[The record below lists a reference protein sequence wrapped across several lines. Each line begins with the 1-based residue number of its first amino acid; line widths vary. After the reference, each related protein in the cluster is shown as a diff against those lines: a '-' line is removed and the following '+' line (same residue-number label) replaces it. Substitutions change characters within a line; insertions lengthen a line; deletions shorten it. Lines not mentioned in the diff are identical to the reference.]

1 MTRRSLLLPAAAS
14 VVGLR
19 GISLSAQTAAQP
31 VARKGRLRQTATRGC
46 FGTGVSM
53 EQCCKIAVQVG
64 LKGLDVQGGQAADFE
79 MLKKYG
85 LVPVLIAIPDEINRK
100 EVQETAIQHLRTR
113 IDVAAAGGVPIVCMH
128 FGARTGMTDEEGI
141 ENSLK
146 VLNQVKAV
154 AEDKAITLVLQV
166 FNSKVNHPNN
176 QADHTKWVVEIIK
189 RINSPR
195 VKLLYDCYH
204 MQIMEGD
211 IIRTI
216 RDNIQYIGHFH
227 AAGVPS
233 RAEIDETQ
241 ELNYRA
247 IAQAVVD
254 LNYTGWWGYEYNPVG
269 DPVKGLEKAVAIC
282 DV

>member
-216 RDNIQYIGHFH
+216 RQNIQYIAHFH
-227 AAGVPS
+227 TGGVPG
-233 RAEIDETQ
+233 RHELDGTQ
-241 ELNYRA
+241 ELQWRSVAEA
-247 IAQAVVD
+247 IVNAGF
-254 LNYTGWWGYEYNPVG
+254 TGYFAHEFVPTR
-269 DPVKGLEKAVAIC
+269 DPMKSLEEAARLC